1 MNNVC
6 EPYVRRRAIRH
17 MEKGRVVIF
26 AAGTGNPFFTTD
38 TAAALRAAEMMCDAM
53 LKATQVD
60 GVYSADPKKVPNA
73 IRYDSLSYH
82 QVLAENLQV
91 MDAAA
96 ISLSPRKPH
105 PDPGVFPGRQGRLR
119 QGSARRRPGNHYRRK
134 ITQKPGLRVV
144 SGLGRVGSETWPKH
158 ISKDDMDRRMKG
170 AVATLKSELSGLR
183 TGRASAALL
192 DPVKVEAYG
201 NMVPV
206 NQVGSIATPEARM
219 ITVQVWD
226 KGLAKAVD
234 KAIRDAGL
242 GLNPQMDGQLLRIPL
257 PELNQERRKELSKLA
272 AKYAEAARVAV
283 RNVRRDGMDLLKR
296 LEKDHKIGQD
306 DHHTK
311 GDELQKLTDAN
322 IKDIDA
328 ALHAK
333 EQEIMQ
339 V

>member
-1 MNNVC
+1 M
-6 EPYVRRRAIRH
+6 
-17 MEKGRVVIF
+17 
-26 AAGTGNPFFTTD
+26 
-38 TAAALRAAEMMCDAM
+38 AEA
-53 LKATQVD
+53 
-60 GVYSADPKKVPNA
+60 Y
-73 IRYDSLSYH
+73 
-82 QVLAENLQV
+82 
-91 MDAAA
+91 
-96 ISLSPRKPH
+96 
-105 PDPGVFPGRQGRLR
+105 
-119 QGSARRRPGNHYRRK
+119 
-134 ITQKPGLRVV
+134 
-144 SGLGRVGSETWPKH
+144 
-158 ISKDDMDRRMKG
+158 SKDELDRRMTG
-170 AVATLKSELSGLR
+170 AVATLKSELGGLR

-201 NMVPV
+201 NAVPI
-206 NQVGSIATPEARM
+206 NQVGSIATPEPRM

-283 RNVRRDGMDLLKR
+283 RNVRRDGMNLLKR

-306 DHHTK
+306 EQHTK
-311 GDELQKLTDAN
+311 GDELQKMTDAH
-322 IKDIDA
+322 IKDIDS
-328 ALHAK
+328 ALHSK